1 MLAAAGLWSFV
12 LLDRSPHWN
21 PWLRFLTVAV
31 ALAGIAG
38 IAAGSLTRRRLA
50 LPVGSLAVAAA
61 LLGPAAYSVQT
72 VTTSHGGALVAA
84 GPAAAQ
90 TRIPAAFER
99 EAAGLAER
107 SGFVFAF
114 GGNVRPPGGDATG
127 RAPTGARGA
136 RGGRPRP
143 PPPARPPATPP

>member
-90 TRIPAAFER
+90 TRIPPGFDR
-99 EAAGLAER
+99 EAPEFPEP
-107 SGFVFAF
+107 SAF
-114 GGNVRPPGGDATG
+114 PFPSAGDA
-127 RAPTGARGA
+127 PPPS
-136 RGGRPRP
+136 PRP
-143 PPPARPPATPP
+143 TPPAPH